1 MSFNILGDHGL
12 DIDITILKMVRRLE
26 NGELIERLD
35 QTIPIGISAISSL
48 KIEDSLM
55 RTGMY
60 GAIEIN
66 NKSSIL
72 DQLGIAAKSS
82 DDLYISITIKDEEL
96 EESGLKPHQA
106 KIEFLGLIEKTV
118 TGSANFQDNYII
130 FQFEEA
136 FVAEMKHTSWDN
148 FIKDSQIKEELS
160 VTNLVEAYYTEV
172 WKKKNKTDGV
182 IVDTSEG
189 MPTNVLPMIA
199 NTKIKRPREES
210 FYDVFKRTL
219 SRTNAVSVGGEVAIE
234 DDPLDGFSTSI
245 DAGSLTGNVS
255 VNSSS
260 FVSHLP
266 SFRFTNGKN
275 GIRVMKFK
283 PYFSDRHRQFIEEV
297 RLEDI
302 QGATNDYKDVYTEKF
317 TCGPFAQIK
326 GALDPNT
333 NWHNRIEGESI
344 TRPDVGTLREDVWT
358 NYLQI
363 KGSEQ
368 DLLSDEFDITKNI
381 IKIHLYAEVVENFI
395 RDELALKDAGV
406 NLPLIDPKSQTKKY
420 VYTPADGKY
429 SDEAIITELYNK
441 LKTSFVTVNEQISFT
456 CKGAIYRTPGKFI
469 WVERSAAAG
478 ESLLE
483 KLWYVNSVEHSII
496 DGKYQTEIIANRM
509 FGDNTEEAF
518 AKSKTETA
526 KYLGG
531 NRNKVNFIVM
541 VKRFEA
547 LRLNS
552 APPEVVVKAFLQEES
567 TAESVEE
574 RIEEIASWQTNLSQE
589 EVEKFKEST
598 EFKNYTSLQ
607 QNLFLK
613 KNDRS
618 FEGYE
623 GNSTDPV
630 VNVRQSIINA
640 GKDQKQ
646 LQEDL
651 GLTDEEMAERQRV
664 RQVEGKKFFA
674 NRRRLRNLQK
684 K

>member
-12 DIDITILKMVRRLE
+12 DIDINILKMVRRLE
-26 NGELIERLD
+26 NGSLIEKIE

-48 KIEDSLM
+48 KIEDNLM

-96 EESGLKPHQA
+96 QESGLKPHQA

-118 TGSANFQDNYII
+118 TGSANFQDNLII

-148 FIKDSQIKEELS
+148 FFNDSQIDDELS
-160 VTNLVEAYYTEV
+160 VTQLVEAYYTEV

-219 SRTNAVSVGGEVAIE
+219 SRTNAVSVNSAGFFAI
-234 DDPLDGFSTSI
+234 PT
-245 DAGSLTGNVS
+245 
-255 VNSSS
+255 S

-283 PYFSDRHRQFIEEV
+283 PYFSDRHREFIEEV
-297 RLEDI
+297 RLEKI
-302 QGATNDYKDVYTEKF
+302 QGDSNDFSDVYTEKF
-317 TCGPFAQIK
+317 TCGPLAQIK

-358 NYLQI
+358 NYLQTR
-363 KGSEQ
+363 GAEPEQ
-368 DLLSDEFDITKNI
+368 DIFSDEFDITNPI

-429 SDEAIITELYNK
+429 SDDAIITELYNK
-441 LKTSFVTVNEQISFT
+441 LKTSFATVNEKISFT

-469 WVERSAAAG
+469 WIERSATSD

-509 FGDNTEEAF
+509 FGDNTVEAF

-526 KYLGG
+526 SYIAGVLEDKNLLAVTK
-531 NRNKVNFIVM
+531 RHKKEIVEEF
-541 VKRFEA
+541 VQELEKQ
-547 LRLNS
+547 S
-552 APPEVVVKAFLQEES
+552 APAPVYTPPTDFMSQQ
-567 TAESVEE
+567 SVDELNMTDE
-574 RIEEIASWQTNLSQE
+574 APARPDI
-589 EVEKFKEST
+589 
-598 EFKNYTSLQ
+598 
-607 QNLFLK
+607 
-613 KNDRS
+613 D
-618 FEGYE
+618 
-623 GNSTDPV
+623 STDPV
-630 VNVRQSIINA
+630 VDVREDVTTAIED
-640 GKDQKQ
+640 KKQ

-651 GLTDEEMAERQRV
+651 GLTDEEMAERQKV
-664 RQVEGKKFFA
+664 RQVEAKEFFA
-674 NRRRLRNLQK
+674 NKRRLRNLQK

>member
-12 DIDITILKMVRRLE
+12 DIDITILKTVRRLE

-55 RTGMY
+55 RTGMH

-148 FIKDSQIKEELS
+148 FIKDSQIKGELS

-219 SRTNAVSVGGEVAIE
+219 SRTNAVSV
-234 DDPLDGFSTSI
+234 
-245 DAGSLTGNVS
+245 
-255 VNSSS
+255 NSSGFFAIPTS
-260 FVSHLP
+260 GIRHLP
-266 SFRFTNGKN
+266 SFRFTNGEN

-297 RLEDI
+297 RLEGI
-302 QGATNDYKDVYTEKF
+302 QGASNDYRDVYTEKF
-317 TCGPFAQIK
+317 TCGPLAQIK

-344 TRPDVGTLREDVWT
+344 TRPDVGTLREEVWT

-363 KGSEQ
+363 KGSER
-368 DLLSDEFDITKNI
+368 DLFNDDFDITNAVVD
-381 IKIHLYAEVVENFI
+381 IHTYAEVVKSFI
-395 RDELALKDAGV
+395 EDELALKDAGV
-406 NLPLIDPKSQTKKY
+406 NLPIINAKSQTKKY
-420 VYTPADGKY
+420 VYTPADGQY
-429 SDEAIITELYNK
+429 SDEAILTELYNK
-441 LKTSFVTVNEQISFT
+441 LKTSFVTVNEKINFT

-469 WVERSAAAG
+469 WVERSADEG

-496 DGKYQTEIIANRM
+496 DGTYQTEIIANRM
-509 FGDNTEEAF
+509 FGDNTIEAF
-518 AKSKTETA
+518 ELLETETA
-526 KYLGG
+526 SYIAGVLEDKNL
-531 NRNKVNFIVM
+531 RAISKRHKKEIVEEF
-541 VKRFEA
+541 VQELEKQ
-547 LRLNS
+547 S
-552 APPEVVVKAFLQEES
+552 APAPVYTPPTDFLEDAEQVNAELDMTDEEL
-567 TAESVEE
+567 AAMVGQG
-574 RIEEIASWQTNLSQE
+574 I
-589 EVEKFKEST
+589 
-598 EFKNYTSLQ
+598 
-607 QNLFLK
+607 
-613 KNDRS
+613 D
-618 FEGYE
+618 
-623 GNSTDPV
+623 STDPV
-630 VNVRQSIINA
+630 VDVREDVTTAIED
-640 GKDQKQ
+640 KKQ

-651 GLTDEEMAERQRV
+651 GLTDEEMVERQKV
-664 RQVEGKKFFA
+664 RQVEAKEFFA
-674 NRRRLRNLQK
+674 NKRRLRNLQK

>member
-12 DIDITILKMVRRLE
+12 DIDINILKMVRRLE
-26 NGELIERLD
+26 NGSLIEKIE

-48 KIEDSLM
+48 KIEDNLM

-96 EESGLKPHQA
+96 QESGLKPHQA

-118 TGSANFQDNYII
+118 TGSANFQDNLII

-148 FIKDSQIKEELS
+148 FFNDSQIDDELS
-160 VTNLVEAYYTEV
+160 VTQLVEAYYTEV

-219 SRTNAVSVGGEVAIE
+219 SRTNAVSVNSAGFFAI
-234 DDPLDGFSTSI
+234 PT
-245 DAGSLTGNVS
+245 
-255 VNSSS
+255 S

-283 PYFSDRHRQFIEEV
+283 PYFSDRHREFIEEV
-297 RLEDI
+297 RLEKI
-302 QGATNDYKDVYTEKF
+302 QGDSNDFSDVYTEKF
-317 TCGPFAQIK
+317 TCGPLAQIK

-344 TRPDVGTLREDVWT
+344 TRPDVGTLRKDVWT
-358 NYLQI
+358 NYLQTR
-363 KGSEQ
+363 GAEPEQ
-368 DLLSDEFDITKNI
+368 DIFSDEFDITNPI

-429 SDEAIITELYNK
+429 SDDAIITELYNK
-441 LKTSFVTVNEQISFT
+441 LKTSFATVNEKISFT

-469 WVERSAAAG
+469 WIERSATSD

-509 FGDNTEEAF
+509 FGDNTVEAF

-526 KYLGG
+526 SYIAGVLEDKNLLAVTK
-531 NRNKVNFIVM
+531 RHKKEIVEEF
-541 VKRFEA
+541 VQELEKQ
-547 LRLNS
+547 S
-552 APPEVVVKAFLQEES
+552 APAPVYTPPTDFMSQQ
-567 TAESVEE
+567 SVDELNMTDE
-574 RIEEIASWQTNLSQE
+574 APARPDI
-589 EVEKFKEST
+589 
-598 EFKNYTSLQ
+598 
-607 QNLFLK
+607 
-613 KNDRS
+613 D
-618 FEGYE
+618 
-623 GNSTDPV
+623 STDPV
-630 VNVRQSIINA
+630 VDVREDVTTAIED
-640 GKDQKQ
+640 KKQ

-651 GLTDEEMAERQRV
+651 GLTDEEMAERQKV
-664 RQVEGKKFFA
+664 RQVEAKEFFA
-674 NRRRLRNLQK
+674 NKRRLRNLQK